1 MKFNQQLKTM
11 TSIGQN
17 IVKHQIRF
25 DLEIIA
31 ELIKPNSK
39 VLDIGCGDGELLEF
53 LKKTKNV
60 DARGLEISQAQV
72 SQSLIRGIS
81 AIQGDAENDL
91 TFYPDRSFDFAI
103 LSQTIQ
109 ATHRPKEILE
119 EMLRI
124 AEFAVI
130 SLPNFAHFKNRLH
143 LLCKGSMPVNK
154 NIPFEWFETPNIHFC
169 SIKDFEKLCEQLGF
183 SVKKKIFLTAKHQ
196 LLGVLGHNCL
206 ANFFAEYGIFLITK
220 NELAATNQEEFVF
233 KKTAQFGFKAAH
245 SATCLSTNLN
255 RK

>member
-1 MKFNQQLKTM
+1 M
-11 TSIGQN
+11 TAIGQN
-17 IVKHQIRF
+17 IVKHQIRY

-31 ELIKPNSK
+31 SLIKPNSK

-60 DARGLEISQAQV
+60 DARGLEISQTQV
-72 SQSLIRGIS
+72 SQALMRGIS

-91 TFYPDRSFDFAI
+91 TFYPNRNFDFAI

-109 ATHRPKEILE
+109 ATQRPKEILE

-124 AEFAVI
+124 AEFAIV
-130 SLPNFAHFKNRLH
+130 SLPNFAHFKNRFH
-143 LLCKGSMPVNK
+143 LLCQGSMPVNK

-169 SIKDFEKLCEQLGF
+169 SIKDFEKLCKDLGF
-183 SVKKKIFLTAKHQ
+183 SIKKKIFLTAKHP
-196 LLGVLGHNCL
+196 LAGILSHDCL

-220 NELAATNQEEFVF
+220 NETAATNQEEFIF
-233 KKTAQFGFKAAH
+233 KKNHQLGFKTAAR
-245 SATCLSTNLN
+245 ATCLSTNLN

>member
-1 MKFNQQLKTM
+1 M
-11 TSIGQN
+11 TAIGDN
-17 IVKHQIRF
+17 IIKHQIRY

-31 ELIKPNSK
+31 QLIKPNSK

-60 DARGLEISQAQV
+60 DARGLEISQTQV
-72 SQSLIRGIS
+72 SHALMRGIS

-91 TFYPDRSFDFAI
+91 TFYPDRNFDFAI

-124 AEFAVI
+124 AEYAVI

-154 NIPFEWFETPNIHFC
+154 NIPFEWYETPNIHFC
-169 SIKDFEKLCEQLGF
+169 SIKDFEKLCEKLGF
-183 SVKKKIFLTAKHQ
+183 TIKKKIFLTSKHQ
-196 LLGVLGHNCL
+196 LLGILGHDRL

-220 NELAATNQEEFVF
+220 NELAPTAQEEFAF
-233 KKTAQFGFKAAH
+233 KKNPQFAFNATP
-245 SATCLSTNLN
+245 SATCLSTTHNL
-255 RK
+255 K